1 MLHTVYISKGNFLI
15 RFNVTKKEKSE
26 KKNETSLSSKLV
38 LAELDFLVAKG
49 TTKGAMQIF

>member
-1 MLHTVYISKGNFLI
+1 MLHTVYISKGNILI
-15 RFNVTKKEKSE
+15 RFNVTIKEKSE

-49 TTKGAMQIF
+49 NTKGAMQIF

>member
-1 MLHTVYISKGNFLI
+1 MLHTVYISKGNILI
-15 RFNVTKKEKSE
+15 RFNVTIKEKSE